1 MKFIKSIYT
10 KSLGGLGRENNA
22 SIYEY
27 QKMNVNSI
35 ISIEPKSIS

>member
-10 KSLGGLGRENNA
+10 KSLSVENSA

-35 ISIEPKSIS
+35 ISIELKNIS